1 MGIPLEAEEEPGAR
15 LETELVVVAVELLNV
30 ATVELLPARGVQALP
45 KAFVELVVVAVELTT
60 ELLRTM
66 RRSYGRKAQDGYED
80 EEVLHG
86 VALSSY

>member
-1 MGIPLEAEEEPGAR
+1 
-15 LETELVVVAVELLNV
+15 
-30 ATVELLPARGVQALP
+30 LP